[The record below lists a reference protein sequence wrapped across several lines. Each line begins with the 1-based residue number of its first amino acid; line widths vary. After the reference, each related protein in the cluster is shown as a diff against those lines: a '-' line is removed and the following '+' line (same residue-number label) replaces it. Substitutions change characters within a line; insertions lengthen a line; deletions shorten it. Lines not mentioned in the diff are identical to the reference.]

1 LRPFGEHTARAS
13 IVDEAAHHDHAFE
26 QGVTALTILSRLHG
40 RGVAPEQVR
49 QHCKGDRALGMKLRA
64 HNCDWKGLSHLSL
77 PAIAVL
83 RAGGFLLLGQIV
95 EDRVV
100 AADLTSRRPRYM
112 SQTELERLWDGRVVA
127 LAPRRTL
134 KDSPLGRER
143 LRNLLD

>member
-40 RGVAPEQVR
+40 RGVAPEEVR
-49 QHCKGDRALGMKLRA
+49 LHCKGGVFDVTQMLNCGRALGMKLRA

-83 RAGGFLLLGQIV
+83 RSSGFLLLG
-95 EDRVV
+95 RSSKT
-100 AADLTSRRPRYM
+100 ARSRPI
-112 SQTELERLWDGRVVA
+112 
-127 LAPRRTL
+127 
-134 KDSPLGRER
+134 
-143 LRNLLD
+143 